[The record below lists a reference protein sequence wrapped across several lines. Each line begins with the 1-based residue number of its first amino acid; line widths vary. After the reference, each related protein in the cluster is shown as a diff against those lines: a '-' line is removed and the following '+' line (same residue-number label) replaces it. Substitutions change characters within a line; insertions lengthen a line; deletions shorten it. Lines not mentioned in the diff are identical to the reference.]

1 MTLWALALFFY
12 FILFI
17 YFFFSDILLTRE
29 KCPNFQRSLL
39 KKYIFSRIYSEVNQ
53 VIYSFILPI
62 NLPSFK
68 ALAPTVFFFFFFE
81 ILLTREKCSKLQR
94 AITNELFFKIYL
106 KVKQV
111 VYSSVPVDSSGFKAL
126 V

>member
-1 MTLWALALFFY
+1 MPK
-12 FILFI
+12 
-17 YFFFSDILLTRE
+17 FSKVIT
-29 KCPNFQRSLL
+29 
-39 KKYIFSRIYSEVNQ
+39 KKIFFSRIYSEVNQ

-68 ALAPTVFFFFFFE
+68 ALAPTVFLLLFFFFFFFFFFE

-94 AITNELFFKIYL
+94 AITIELFFKIYL

-111 VYSSVPVDSSGFKAL
+111 VYSSIPVDSSGFKAL